1 MLLRRKPHA
10 CLGDTPPLDYRAQ
23 SLFSVDWKVGRVGGG
38 AVTPM
43 PPNTAVC
50 PFFCTP
56 TVSSPSSALAL
67 PVSLSVFLLTS
78 TLWLFLSWSPCEQLC
93 LHTGSAPYGR
103 RPPTSPGH
111 QTKKRKLPEGIKG
124 IGGPD
129 ICAQHVQ
136 GVVFVAILK
145 ETRRGAG
152 VTYGART
159 LKTTG

>member
-1 MLLRRKPHA
+1 MHALETLHHWTTEPSPFSLLTGRWEE
-10 CLGDTPPLDYRAQ
+10 LGGSDTPASQYSRVPLLLYSHCLQ
-23 SLFSVDWKVGRVGGG
+23 SLF
-38 AVTPM
+38 
-43 PPNTAVC
+43 C
-50 PFFCTP
+50 
-56 TVSSPSSALAL
+56 SSPPRQSVCLPFDLFPLAL
-67 PVSLSVFLLTS
+67 PFLEPLRAA
-78 TLWLFLSWSPCEQLC
+78 LL
-93 LHTGSAPYGR
+93 PYGLISVSILDL
-103 RPPTSPGH
+103 PHMAGDPTSPGH
-111 QTKKRKLPEGIKG
+111 QTKRRKLPEGIKG